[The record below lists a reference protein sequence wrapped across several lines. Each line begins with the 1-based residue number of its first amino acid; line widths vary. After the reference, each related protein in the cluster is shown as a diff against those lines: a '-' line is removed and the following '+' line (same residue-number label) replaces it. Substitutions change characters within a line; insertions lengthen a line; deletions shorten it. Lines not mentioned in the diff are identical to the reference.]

1 MVEQFID
8 WLLHGLLDLGYLGIV
23 ALMAVESSVLPLP
36 SELVM
41 PPAGY
46 WVAKGE
52 MNAVAVVACGV
63 LGSILGALAN
73 YGLAHWL
80 GRGFLR
86 RFGRY
91 LFVSTKA
98 LDRTER
104 YFAAHGEISTMM
116 ARMLPVIRHLISL
129 PAGIARMS
137 LPKFILY
144 TGLGAFIWCGI
155 LTWIGYFLG
164 QNEGV
169 LRNEEVRRYVSRA
182 LLVIIP
188 ALAVVVA
195 VYVLRHRR
203 KVAQGRQEG

>member
-80 GRGFLR
+80 GRAFLR

-164 QNEGV
+164 QNEGM

-182 LLVIIP
+182 LLVLIP
-188 ALAVVVA
+188 ALAVVVTI
-195 VYVLRHRR
+195 YVLRHRR